1 MTGRERTLRAL
12 AFEPVDRPPV
22 AGGLLNNWELLA
34 EVAEAQDFWGE
45 PRRHVFEAFRR
56 MGCDAILGPV
66 MPKSPE
72 QMTEG
77 HEGRSTGFSKVATP
91 DPICTPEGV
100 AERARKAPSPS
111 EVRAGIDQGAWQD
124 EYAAMMVNGQR
135 EAGEMLYIPHCL
147 GWAPHFPTSTGTFDY
162 EAFLMACVLHT
173 EELAHLFASWA
184 ESSQVRFEAVARATV
199 EHDLLRLIWVGTDL
213 CSRRG
218 PMLSPSLFRQLYF
231 PPLARA
237 IEPLRNA
244 DIKVVWHCDAN
255 YTEILDDLIDLGID
269 GFQGFYE
276 EPGGIELEN
285 LAKLRARS
293 GELLILFGGMS
304 TVTTL
309 PRGTAEEVRAAVDR
323 CVRLADERGGGMLIA
338 PSSSIGPE
346 APSEDVMAMYE
357 HAGRVR

>member
-12 AFEPVDRPPV
+12 GFEPMDRPPV

-34 EVAEAQDFWGE
+34 EVSGAGDFWAE
-45 PRRHVFEAFRR
+45 PRQYVFEAFRR

-77 HEGRSTGFSKVATP
+77 HGGRATGFTKVATP
-91 DPICTPEGV
+91 DPICAPEGV
-100 AERARKAPSPS
+100 AERARHAPSPG

-124 EYAAMMVNGQR
+124 EYAAMMLNGQR
-135 EAGEMLYIPHCL
+135 DAGEMLYIPHCL
-147 GWAPHFPTSTGTFDY
+147 GFAPHFPTSSGTFDY
-162 EAFLMACVLHT
+162 EAFLMACALFT
-173 EELAHLFASWA
+173 DDMAGLFAAWA
-184 ESSQVRFEAVARATV
+184 ERSRLRLEAVARATV
-199 EHDLLRLIWVGTDL
+199 DHSLLPLIWIGTDL

-218 PMLSPSLFRQLYF
+218 PMLSPGLFRRLYF

-237 IEPLRNA
+237 IEPLRDA
-244 DIKVVWHCDAN
+244 GIKVVWHCDAN
-255 YTEILDDLIDLGID
+255 YTEILDDLIELGID

-293 GELLILFGGMS
+293 GEPLILFGGMS

-309 PRGTAEEVRAAVDR
+309 PLGTVEEVRAAVDR
-323 CVRLADERGGGMLIA
+323 CAMLAEERGGGLLIA

-346 APSEDVMAMYE
+346 APKENVLAMYE
-357 HAGRVR
+357 HARRAR